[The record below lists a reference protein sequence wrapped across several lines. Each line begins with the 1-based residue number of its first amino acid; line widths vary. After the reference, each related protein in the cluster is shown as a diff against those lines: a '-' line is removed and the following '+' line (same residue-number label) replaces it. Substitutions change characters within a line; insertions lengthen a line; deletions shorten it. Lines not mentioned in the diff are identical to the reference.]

1 MRATYLLKESTGL
14 VFLVNHIWRDRLAC
28 VSGCSARI
36 FSAFRTLIQ
45 VCALKHSFFENRHK
59 YARVLC
65 ASLQT
70 WTRWFAC
77 ILLRRHYVLVPA
89 QALRPN
95 SSSCSCVHNC
105 FVLRGNPNL
114 WARAASRRKALMN
127 SICEM
132 KPSALTSICRKTAEY
147 CSGQK

>member
-28 VSGCSARI
+28 VSGCSAHIQCISYVDASMRAQ
-36 FSAFRTLIQ
+36 AFVFRKSTQ
-45 VCALKHSFFENRHK
+45 VCAGLMCIPANMDTLVCMHSF
-59 YARVLC
+59 
-65 ASLQT
+65 
-70 WTRWFAC
+70 
-77 ILLRRHYVLVPA
+77 A

-132 KPSALTSICRKTAEY
+132 KPSALISICRKTAVY